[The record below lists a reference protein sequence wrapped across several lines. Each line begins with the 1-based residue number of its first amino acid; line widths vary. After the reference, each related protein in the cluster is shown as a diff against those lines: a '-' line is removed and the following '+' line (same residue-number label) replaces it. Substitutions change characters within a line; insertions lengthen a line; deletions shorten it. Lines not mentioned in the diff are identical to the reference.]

1 MTTVEWK
8 MQIYAP
14 TAFPHFWD
22 FSGIFL
28 GFFWDFSGIL
38 WDSIGI
44 FMECGPGWPKSGI
57 FMGFLW
63 DFFWIFMG
71 IKWETYGMWT
81 WMTQKWDFFLWD
93 FYGINMGLL

>member
-1 MTTVEWK
+1 

-28 GFFWDFSGIL
+28 GFF
-38 WDSIGI
+38 
-44 FMECGPGWPKSGI
+44 C
-57 FMGFLW
+57 
-63 DFFWIFMG
+63 DFFLDFVGFNWDI
-71 IKWETYGMWT
+71 YGMWT
-81 WMTQKWDFFLWD
+81 WMAQKWDFYGIFFEFYGNKVGNLWNVDLDDPKVGFFLWD

>member
-28 GFFWDFSGIL
+28 GFCGIQLGYL
-38 WDSIGI
+38 WNVDLD
-44 FMECGPGWPKSGI
+44 GPKVG
-57 FMGFLW
+57 
-63 DFFWIFMG
+63 
-71 IKWETYGMWT
+71 
-81 WMTQKWDFFLWD
+81 FLWD
-93 FYGINMGLL
+93 FYGIFLEFYGNKVGNLWNVDLDDPKVGFFCGIFMGLIWDCCRIIMG